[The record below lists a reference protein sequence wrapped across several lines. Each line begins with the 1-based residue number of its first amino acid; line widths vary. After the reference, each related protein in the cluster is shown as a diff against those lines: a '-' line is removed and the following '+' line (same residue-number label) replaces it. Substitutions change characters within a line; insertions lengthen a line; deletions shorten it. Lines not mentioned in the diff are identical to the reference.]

1 MFQSI
6 NPYTLEKVYEVKEF
20 DKSEVEKAIDRADER
35 YNFWRK
41 TSFKERAKLM
51 YAAATELRK
60 NSMDYAAAITDEMG
74 KPITQA
80 LAEVEKCA
88 LVCEYYAENAEEH
101 LRTRIIETEAAQSYV
116 RYDPIGVVLAI
127 MPWNYPL
134 WQVFRFAAPALMAG
148 NVGLLKHASNVMKCA
163 DNIEKVFRNAG
174 FPEGCFTNLP
184 IRSSTVEDII
194 RNEKVKAV
202 TLTGSES
209 AGKSVASIAGSEIK
223 KSVLELGGSNAL
235 VIFDDC
241 NLDETVKVC
250 VNSRFQNAGQSCIAG
265 KRLLVQASIVE
276 KFTETFLNG
285 VKSLKPGNPL
295 EMDTTIG
302 TMARIDL
309 AEELE
314 EKLKLT
320 LKQGG
325 KLLTGG
331 VRKNAYF
338 EPTVVAN
345 VTESMSIFTDE
356 TFGPLIGITVFK
368 DEDEAIKLA
377 NISRYGLGTSI
388 FSEDM
393 EKIMRI
399 IPQLDDGSVFVNEL
413 VKSDPRLPF
422 GGTKLSGYG
431 RELSI
436 DGIQEFVN
444 KKTVFIK

>member
-35 YNFWRK
+35 YNFWRE
-41 TSFKERAKLM
+41 TSLKKRAKLM

-60 NSMDYAAAITDEMG
+60 NSTDYATAITDEMG

-101 LRTRIIETEAAQSYV
+101 LRTKIIETEATQSYV
-116 RYDPIGVVLAI
+116 RYDPIGVVLAV

-163 DNIEKVFRNAG
+163 DNIERVFKNAG

-184 IRSSTVEDII
+184 IRSSMVEDII

-202 TLTGSES
+202 TLTGSEL

-276 KFTETFLNG
+276 KFTENFLSG

-444 KKTVFIK
+444 KKTVFIR

>member
-1 MFQSI
+1 MLQSI

-20 DKSEVEKAIDRADER
+20 DKNDVEKAIDKADEQ

-41 TSFKERAKLM
+41 TSFAERAELM
-51 YAAATELRK
+51 YAAAAELRK
-60 NSMDYAAAITDEMG
+60 NSMDYATAITDEMG
-74 KPITQA
+74 KPIIQA

-88 LVCEYYAENAEEH
+88 LVCEYYAENAERQ
-101 LRTRIIETEAAQSYV
+101 LMAKIIETEATQSYV

-163 DNIEKVFRNAG
+163 DNIEKVFKNAG
-174 FPEGCFTNLP
+174 FPEGCFTNIP
-184 IRSSTVEDII
+184 IRSGMVEDII
-194 RNEKVKAV
+194 RNKKVKAV
-202 TLTGSES
+202 TLTGSEL

-235 VIFDDC
+235 VVFEDC
-241 NLDETVKVC
+241 DLEETVQVC
-250 VNSRFQNAGQSCIAG
+250 VKARFQNAGQSCIAG

-276 KFTETFLNG
+276 EFTKAFISA
-285 VKSLKPGNPL
+285 VKTLKPGNP
-295 EMDTTIG
+295 MNKDTTIG
-302 TMARIDL
+302 TMARVDL

-314 EKLKLT
+314 EKLNLT

-325 KLLTGG
+325 NLLIGG
-331 VRKNAYF
+331 MRRNAYF
-338 EPTVVAN
+338 EPTVVTN
-345 VTESMSIFTDE
+345 VTENMSIFTDE
-356 TFGPLIGITVFK
+356 TFGPVIGITVF
-368 DEDEAIKLA
+368 ENVEEAVNLV
-377 NISRYGLGTSI
+377 NMSRYGLGVSI
-388 FSEDM
+388 FSKNM
-393 EKIMRI
+393 ETVQNM
-399 IPQLDDGSVFVNEL
+399 IPKLDDGAVFVNEL

-444 KKTVFIK
+444 KKTIYIR